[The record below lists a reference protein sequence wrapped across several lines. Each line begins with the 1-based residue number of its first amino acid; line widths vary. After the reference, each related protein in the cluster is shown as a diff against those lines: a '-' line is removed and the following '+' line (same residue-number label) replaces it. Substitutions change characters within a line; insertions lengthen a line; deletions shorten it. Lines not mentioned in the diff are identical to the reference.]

1 MAENICLMLTQSD
14 SHNVLVR
21 VLSLAAAGVD
31 LHQRTVLY
39 VGGRWIDLARAG
51 VLEQHERIL
60 KPIYKGLS
68 VMELFRHFQNAG
80 GQLWVSSSDAQRQG
94 PDKRALIEGVT
105 FVDEKT
111 LLTFLTL
118 GTVVLNF

>member
-1 MAENICLMLTQSD
+1 
-14 SHNVLVR
+14 
-21 VLSLAAAGVD
+21 
-31 LHQRTVLY
+31 
-39 VGGRWIDLARAG
+39 VGGRWTDLARAG
-51 VLEQHERIL
+51 VLEQHERVL

-68 VMELFRHFQNAG
+68 VLELFRHFQNAG

-94 PDKRALIEGVT
+94 PDKRALIGGVT

-111 LLTFLTL
+111 LLTFLTQ

>member
-1 MAENICLMLTQSD
+1 MLTQSD
-14 SHNVLVR
+14 THNVLVR
-21 VLSLAAAGVD
+21 VLSLAAAAVD

-60 KPIYKGLS
+60 KPIYQGLS

-111 LLTFLTL
+111 LLTFLTQ